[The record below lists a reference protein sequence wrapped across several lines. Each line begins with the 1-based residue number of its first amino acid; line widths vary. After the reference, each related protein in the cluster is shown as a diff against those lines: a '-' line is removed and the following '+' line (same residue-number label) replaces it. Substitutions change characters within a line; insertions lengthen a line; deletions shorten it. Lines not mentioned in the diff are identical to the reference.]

1 MADRENPLVY
11 LAALLYGY
19 PYWALT
25 RLSPRTAEIVDYE
38 SKRWAHCLGWH
49 SLAGSQPV
57 VRLSVLAIKLPEYR
71 SLLEFRIR
79 HFPFPVRMLC
89 KMIWRGEATLDIYCG
104 SIDKGLF
111 IQHGFATTITAESVG
126 RDCWINQQVTIG
138 HNRHGLPRIGD
149 NVSIGAGAV
158 VVGPISIGDN
168 VKIGVNATIVKD
180 VAPGQTMVAPHA
192 VNLERMAEPQWQSQ
206 SVQDHGH
213 VDQ

>member
-1 MADRENPLVY
+1 M
-11 LAALLYGY
+11 
-19 PYWALT
+19 
-25 RLSPRTAEIVDYE
+25 
-38 SKRWAHCLGWH
+38 
-49 SLAGSQPV
+49 
-57 VRLSVLAIKLPEYR
+57 
-71 SLLEFRIR
+71 
-79 HFPFPVRMLC
+79 
-89 KMIWRGEATLDIYCG
+89 
-104 SIDKGLF
+104 
-111 IQHGFATTITAESVG
+111 
-126 RDCWINQQVTIG
+126 TIG